1 VTPEQHERQRL
12 WVAASLQAEAQR
24 AHRHDTYPR
33 RAPRLFSC
41 RVVYGAG
48 RVTLSLGGEL
58 DVMAAAEA
66 RSALLSL
73 EPARGGTLVIDLR
86 DLSFMD
92 STGVRLI
99 LQAMDTADRHG
110 AGLVL
115 IKGPE
120 AVQRALEVVG
130 LAEQLTFVEVPGPTH
145 QEP

>member
-1 VTPEQHERQRL
+1 
-12 WVAASLQAEAQR
+12 
-24 AHRHDTYPR
+24 
-33 RAPRLFSC
+33 
-41 RVVYGAG
+41 
-48 RVTLSLGGEL
+48 
-58 DVMAAAEA
+58 
-66 RSALLSL
+66 LSL

-110 AGLVL
+110 ASFVL

-145 QEP
+145 QEL